1 MEITPLTLYLFYLF
15 DAIKDACGPLVFL
28 TGILSVASVLG
39 WFMANGDPYI
49 SREATNRFVKV
60 GKIALIVCVCTFV
73 ANIALP
79 SGKAMVAMYVVP
91 KVVNNEVAQQLPG
104 EILDFIRSYLKENTV
119 KRTSDI

>member
-15 DAIKDACGPLVFL
+15 DAIKDACAPLVFL

-60 GKIALIVCVCTFV
+60 GKTAFIICVCAFV
-73 ANIALP
+73 TNIALP
-79 SGKAMVAMYVVP
+79 SGKAMVAMYIVP
-91 KVVNNEVAQQLPG
+91 KVVNNEAVQQLPC
-104 EILDFIRSYLKENTV
+104 EILDFIRSYLKENQQ
-119 KRTSDI
+119 KE

>member
-28 TGILSVASVLG
+28 TGILTFTSVLG
-39 WFMANGDPYI
+39 WFMASGDPYI
-49 SREATNRFVKV
+49 SREVANRLVKV
-60 GKIALIVCVCTFV
+60 GKTAFIICVCTFV

-79 SGKAMVAMYVVP
+79 SGKAMVAMYIVP
-91 KVVNNEVAQQLPG
+91 KVVNNEAVQQLPG

-119 KRTSDI
+119 KRTSDT